1 MIKLNIPPEYDV
13 KQDDYKSC
21 YNDVTSYSY
30 NGDLYF
36 KKIPI
41 TFLKS
46 DCKLHLFLNEY
57 IQKHNLIKENYEIF
71 YKKQKEWYSNLYLYK
86 K

>member
-13 KQDDYKSC
+13 KQDDY
-21 YNDVTSYSY
+21 TSDYKNVNTYSY